1 MEVASYTS
9 SRRSTLTFATS
20 SPPTELS
27 ELKRV
32 REPVSR
38 SKAGVQGKVADFSLG
53 RSLHTESLN
62 ELKGFRVL
70 IATGGADLCREQPF
84 RLEYRDMGMRHCYTP
99 DVLVVWGSCREVVE
113 IPLPAPHNCPVSQAS
128 CFDVNRLGCI
138 ARMCER

>member
-1 MEVASYTS
+1 M
-9 SRRSTLTFATS
+9 
-20 SPPTELS
+20 
-27 ELKRV
+27 

-84 RLEYRDMGMRHCYTP
+84 RLEYHDMSMRQQ
-99 DVLVVWGSCREVVE
+99 S
-113 IPLPAPHNCPVSQAS
+113 AAS
-128 CFDVNRLGCI
+128 PFPFAE
-138 ARMCER
+138 ARQR